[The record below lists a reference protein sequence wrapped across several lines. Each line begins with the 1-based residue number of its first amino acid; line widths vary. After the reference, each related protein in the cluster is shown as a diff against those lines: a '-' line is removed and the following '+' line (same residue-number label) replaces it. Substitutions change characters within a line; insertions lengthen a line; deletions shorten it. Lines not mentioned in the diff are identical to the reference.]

1 MTLHFDPGHPGAL
14 RLVSGALA
22 KSVRPRPPVR
32 FRAWLPEN
40 IVLVDGPKKGEFW
53 SLEDAPYLGEIADA
67 LDLEHP
73 SNLVTV
79 RKSQQTGVSILA
91 LAWALY
97 IAETAPDNTIY
108 GLPSIDFLQ
117 DMNSQKLQP
126 LIEAWQRATGKEIIY
141 SPVSRSG
148 AGSTIYE
155 KRFAGGSL
163 MLANAN
169 VATDLSGK
177 TTRFGVKDEVSKWAM
192 HANGDDPETLFFG
205 RFTAFR
211 RTRTYKILELST
223 PEIDTGDE
231 LGDAPGHCRIDRS
244 FRRSDQRFWHIDCA
258 ECGHRFK
265 QVFEGFH
272 LDRAHP
278 HKSFYACPSCGHVI
292 SEAERVVGVRNGS
305 YVATSP
311 GLDRHPGFHVD
322 AFDSLMMS
330 YEAIAEDIINHTKPG
345 GLGDKGIRNLVLG
358 LPAKERGNAPDHER
372 LMERREAYEELT
384 VPAAALLVVAGADVQ
399 HNGIWCEVVGYG
411 EDRQSWSLAMRF
423 FEGATDHP
431 GAGAWQALDAFYMR
445 PLADV
450 FGNARRIEALAV
462 DGGDGGRTSQVLEW
476 CRRRP
481 NAYAIKGQGGRGV
494 PAISVP
500 AKKSVTKRGRRKRFG
515 SAMLW
520 PVGTWGLKSELF
532 ANLHKP
538 GLAAGEAE
546 DPPGYCH
553 FGMFLGKE
561 YFLQL
566 TAESFVTEVVKG
578 KFREEWIRLRPD
590 NHGLDCRIYAMAMAE
605 LLGLS
610 TLTEAQWAEI
620 RMRLSTPE
628 QSDLLRGAAPA
639 RSRASEPEHAP
650 AKPLQPPAGQTP
662 APPPK
667 GGFEEKRRAWSRRG
681 TGRGA

>member
-1 MTLHFDPGHPGAL
+1 MTIHVDPGHPAAL
-14 RLVSGALA
+14 RVVAGTLA
-22 KSVRPRPPVR
+22 EAIRPKPPVS
-32 FRAWLPEN
+32 FRAWLPKN

-53 SLEDAPYLGEIADA
+53 SLEDAPYLGEIADT
-67 LDLEHP
+67 LNPEHP
-73 SNLVTV
+73 ANLVTV
-79 RKSQQTGVSILA
+79 RKSQQTGISILA
-91 LAWALY
+91 LAWQLF
-97 IAETAPDNTIY
+97 IAETAPDNSIY

-126 LIEAWQRATGKEIIY
+126 LIDAWQKATGKQIIF
-141 SPVSRSG
+141 PALSRSG

-177 TTRFGVKDEVSKWAM
+177 TTRFGVKDEVSKWQT
-192 HANGDDPETLFFG
+192 HPNGDDPETLFFG

-211 RTRTYKILELST
+211 RTKTYKIFELST

-231 LGDAPGHCRIDRS
+231 LGEGPGHCRIDRS
-244 FRRSDQRFWHIDCA
+244 FRRSDQRFWNIACV
-258 ECGHRFK
+258 ECGHEFK

-272 LDRAHP
+272 LDRSHP
-278 HKSFYACPSCGHVI
+278 HKSFYGCPSCGHVI
-292 SEAERVVGVRNGS
+292 SEAERVIGVRKGRFL
-305 YVATSP
+305 ATAHGP
-311 GLDRHPGFHVD
+311 DRHPGFHVD

-330 YEAIAEDIINHTKPG
+330 YEAIAEDVINHAKPG

-372 LMERREAYEELT
+372 LMERREAYAELT
-384 VPAAALLVVAGADVQ
+384 VPAEVLIVTAGADVQ
-399 HNGIWCEVVGYG
+399 HNGIWVEGVGFG
-411 EDRQSWSLAMRF
+411 QDRQSWALGVRF
-423 FEGATDHP
+423 FEGPTDHP
-431 GAGAWQALDAFYMR
+431 GMGAWEQLDRFYMT
-445 PLADV
+445 PLTDV
-450 FGNARRIEALAV
+450 FGNPRRIEALAV
-462 DGGDGGRTSQVLEW
+462 DGGDGGRTNQVMEW

-515 SAMLW
+515 AAMLW

-538 GLAAGEAE
+538 GLAAGEAT

-553 FGMFLGKE
+553 FGTFLGKE

-566 TAESFVTEVVKG
+566 TAESFVTAVVKG
-578 KFREEWIRLRPD
+578 RFKEEWVRLRTD
-590 NHGLDCRIYAMAMAE
+590 NHILDCRIYAMAMAE

-610 TLTEAQWAEI
+610 TMTDAQWAEI
-620 RMRLSTPE
+620 RARVQLPAE
-628 QSDLLRGAAPA
+628 PDLLMSRPAAAEAPA
-639 RSRASEPEHAP
+639 VP
-650 AKPLQPPAGQTP
+650 AEKKQDDDARR
-662 APPPK
+662 
-667 GGFEEKRRAWSRRG
+667 ERRERWKRRI
-681 TGRGA
+681 

>member
-1 MTLHFDPGHPGAL
+1 MTIHVDPGHPAAL
-14 RLVSGALA
+14 RVVARSLA
-22 KSVRPRPPVR
+22 EAIRPKPPVS
-32 FRAWLPEN
+32 FREWLPKN
-40 IVLVDGPKKGEFW
+40 IVLIDGPKKGELW
-53 SLEDAPYLGEIADA
+53 SLEDAPYLGDIADV
-67 LDLEHP
+67 LNPDHP
-73 SNLVTV
+73 ANLVTV
-79 RKSQQTGVSILA
+79 RKSQQTGISILA
-91 LAWALY
+91 LAWQLF
-97 IAETAPDNTIY
+97 IAETAPDNSIY

-126 LIEAWQRATGKEIIY
+126 LIEAWQKQTGKQIIF
-141 SPVSRSG
+141 PAVSRSG

-177 TTRFGVKDEVSKWAM
+177 TCRFGVKDEVSKWQT

-211 RTRTYKILELST
+211 RTKTFKIFELST

-244 FRRSDQRFWHIDCA
+244 FRRSDQRFWNIACA
-258 ECGHRFK
+258 ECGHEFK

-272 LDRAHP
+272 VDRAHP
-278 HKSFYACPSCGHVI
+278 HKSFYGCPSCGHVI
-292 SEAERVVGVRNGS
+292 SEAERVVAVRQGRF
-305 YVATSP
+305 VPTAQGP
-311 GLDRHPGFHVD
+311 DRHPGFHVD

-330 YEAIAEDIINHTKPG
+330 YEAIAEDVLNHAKPG

-372 LMERREAYEELT
+372 LMERREAYAELT
-384 VPAAALLVVAGADVQ
+384 VPADALIVAAGADVQ
-399 HNGIWCEVVGYG
+399 HNGIWCEVVGFG
-411 EDRQSWSLAMRF
+411 QDRQSWSLGIRF
-423 FEGATDHP
+423 FEGPTDHP
-431 GAGAWQALDAFYMR
+431 GMGAWEKLDSFYMT
-445 PLADV
+445 PLTDV
-450 FGNARRIEALAV
+450 FGNSRRIEALAV
-462 DGGDGGRTSQVLEW
+462 DGGDGGRTNQVMEW

-538 GLAAGEAE
+538 GLAAGEAA

-566 TAESFVTEVVKG
+566 TAESFVTQVVKG
-578 KFREEWIRLRPD
+578 RFKEDWVRLRTD
-590 NHGLDCRIYAMAMAE
+590 NHILDCRVYAMAMAE

-610 TLTEAQWAEI
+610 TMTEAQWAEI
-620 RMRLSTPE
+620 RARVQAPE
-628 QSDLLRGAAPA
+628 EPDLLTSRPAAVPA
-639 RSRASEPEHAP
+639 DDKRESTQEDDARRARRERW
-650 AKPLQPPAGQTP
+650 
-662 APPPK
+662 
-667 GGFEEKRRAWSRRG
+667 KRRI
-681 TGRGA
+681 